1 MPAAASEKELEE
13 ELMEAG
19 NRLLKSP
26 PSDKDELL
34 TLLDSIDA
42 RLSRVEQS
50 PPESLQNALAP
61 LMKALVADFLLRHVD
76 EDVKVAVA
84 ACISEITRITAP
96 EAPYDDERMKDIFKL
111 IVSSFEKLHDKPSR
125 SYGKRAAIL
134 ETVAKVRSCVLM
146 LDLECDEL
154 ILEMFNLFFKTIREN
169 HPESVFSSME
179 TIMALVLEES
189 EEISPELI
197 NTILSSLEKD
207 KDVLPI
213 SQKLGEKVLEIC
225 ASKLKP
231 LLVQTMELLGK
242 SIDNYNKVVA
252 NVCRMTAVEELNSVN
267 GASRNSIA
275 DQVAELTPTEKIHS
289 EEVPAATLSSPKAIV
304 SNGSMEKEVDAS
316 PDKKDSSHAAENVSE
331 NDPQTK
337 MEIEPMKVV
346 ESKAG
351 SLPKSQSMPN
361 PAKTSKKR
369 ARKQKSSTSP
379 SEPSELHVDDDK
391 EENLSD
397 HAEDKS
403 NSYSPSDHDE
413 SAANAT
419 MPSENQNESSI
430 PVTTPTVSRNHDLD
444 GPTPSSSQTL
454 PVESQLKRGRGRP
467 RKKVNLI
474 PTPSVTSDSREVTEK
489 VVVSETETHK
499 QAGPEAQMAEE
510 RSPSPAE
517 CPYREGNTNNV
528 VTNSAEHAVKKD
540 EDVASKLEDTKKRG
554 RGRPRKYPPGTP
566 TTNNEKKPI
575 SSPKTS
581 PKTSPKVNNEESE
594 VGKAAIMNFKRKRT
608 PVMLK
613 TVLQADDLLAD
624 DLVGSRVRVWWPDD
638 QEFYKG
644 VISEFNPE
652 KKQHKVTYEDGDVE
666 DLVLKDEKWELI
678 DDKIMT
684 PKGQLRKVG
693 SPGASSEMHKNK
705 KAKPNPEST
714 PKRGR
719 PSKGKSTP
727 SSSGPKQMG
736 DDKSDTK
743 SKDASLGD
751 EKGGKSKDAKG
762 GRKYADNVSKSM
774 EKIKDTITS
783 GITNKS
789 KATSSKEKVDDGK
802 NQVESQ
808 KARDAGK
815 VTQSSLK
822 GKEEDVVKSADE
834 PAKASE
840 LVKEKSP
847 SSSKGKEDDA
857 KNESMEAPDS
867 GKGKS
872 SSSSKGKQSG
882 TKSGRKRPRGS

>member
-1 MPAAASEKELEE
+1 MPASASASEKELEE

-19 NRLLKSP
+19 NRLLKFP

-34 TLLDSIDA
+34 TLLDSIEA

-61 LMKALVADFLLRHVD
+61 LMKALVADVLLRHVD

-111 IVSSFEKLHDKPSR
+111 IVSSFGKLHDKPSR

-154 ILEMFNLFFKTIREN
+154 ILEMFSLFFKTIREN

-179 TIMALVLEES
+179 IIMALVLEES

-252 NVCRMTAVEELNSVN
+252 DVCRMTAVDELNSVN

-275 DQVAELTPTEKIHS
+275 DQVAEVTPTEKIHS
-289 EEVPAATLSSPKAIV
+289 EEVPAAALSSPKAIV

-316 PDKKDSSHAAENVSE
+316 PEKKDSSHAAENVSE

-337 MEIEPMKVV
+337 MEIDPMKVV

-351 SLPKSQSMPN
+351 SLPKSQSTPN
-361 PAKTSKKR
+361 PAKISKKR
-369 ARKQKSSTSP
+369 ARKPKSSTSP
-379 SEPSELHVDDDK
+379 SEPSESHVDGDK

-403 NSYSPSDHDE
+403 NSYSRSDHDE

-419 MPSENQNESSI
+419 IPSENQNESSI
-430 PVTTPTVSRNHDLD
+430 PVTTPEVSRNHDLH
-444 GPTPSSSQTL
+444 GPTPSSSHTL
-454 PVESQLKRGRGRP
+454 PVESQPKRGRGRP
-467 RKKVNLI
+467 RKKVNLV

-489 VVVSETETHK
+489 VIVSETETHK
-499 QAGPEAQMAEE
+499 QADPKAQMTEE
-510 RSPSPAE
+510 TSPSPAE
-517 CPYREGNTNNV
+517 CLNREGNTNNLV
-528 VTNSAEHAVKKD
+528 AESVEQAVKKD
-540 EDVASKLEDTKKRG
+540 EDVASKSEDTKKRG

-566 TTNNEKKPI
+566 TTNNEKKPV

-581 PKTSPKVNNEESE
+581 PKLNNEESD

-613 TVLQADDLLAD
+613 TVLQAVDLLAD

-638 QEFYKG
+638 QEFYEG

-652 KKQHKVTYEDGDVE
+652 KKQHKVTYDDGDVE

-684 PKGQLRKVG
+684 PKGQLRKGG

-705 KAKPNPEST
+705 KAKPNPESA

-727 SSSGPKQMG
+727 SSSGRKQMG

-743 SKDASLGD
+743 SKDASPGD

-762 GRKYADNVSKSM
+762 GRKSADTVSKSM
-774 EKIKDTITS
+774 DKIKDIVTSRITS
-783 GITNKS
+783 KS

-802 NQVESQ
+802 KQVESQ
-808 KARDAGK
+808 KAPDAGK
-815 VTQSSLK
+815 GTQSSLK
-822 GKEEDVVKSADE
+822 EKEEDAMKSADE

-840 LVKEKSP
+840 SVKEKSP

-857 KNESMEAPDS
+857 KNESVEAPDS

-882 TKSGRKRPRGS
+882 TKSGRKRPRGT